1 MSQRKVL
8 PEKPTVAQL
17 ILQFP
22 VILPPGANPIAVD
35 KYINININTPT
46 NITATDLTY

>member
-17 ILQFP
+17 LIQFS
-22 VILPPGANPIAVD
+22 VFTEHTSSLPFSQQRYSHP
-35 KYINININTPT
+35 
-46 NITATDLTY
+46 LT

>member
-17 ILQFP
+17 LIQSPVFTEHVSSLQFSP
-22 VILPPGANPIAVD
+22 QPDSHP
-35 KYINININTPT
+35 
-46 NITATDLTY
+46 LT